1 MSRRL
6 SSAADGVIGLSPRL
20 IAVVGASGSGKTTV
34 ARQLL
39 GAFNQLGQRSELISM
54 DSYYKAV
61 GHPLN
66 NYDRPA
72 AFDFDLLVDD
82 LAQLKSGA
90 GINVPTYDFVTH
102 RRQPEVVRV
111 EPVDVVLVEG
121 LFLYALEEL
130 LQHFDVRIYLDVDPD
145 TCFER
150 RFKRDQ
156 VERGREPEDIRRQ
169 YFDQVFP
176 GYQQYIHPS
185 RAHAT
190 HQLEALPRDV
200 VAWAKEL
207 LDSASQG

>member
-1 MSRRL
+1 M
-6 SSAADGVIGLSPRL
+6 APKL

-34 ARQLL
+34 ARQLHSAL
-39 GAFNQLGQRSELISM
+39 DQLGKRADLISM

-72 AFDFDLLVDD
+72 AFDFDLMVED
-82 LAQLKSGA
+82 LAQLKA
-90 GINVPTYDFVTH
+90 GRAINVPTYDFVTH

-111 EPVDVVLVEG
+111 EPVDVVVVEG

-130 LQHFDVRIYLDVDPD
+130 LQHFDARIYLDVNPD
-145 TCFER
+145 LCFQRRFER
-150 RFKRDQ
+150 DQ
-156 VERGREPEDIRRQ
+156 RERGREPDDIKRQ

-185 RAHAT
+185 RVHAT
-190 HQLEALPRDV
+190 HTIEALPDDPV
-200 VAWAKEL
+200 KWITEL
-207 LDSASQG
+207 LELRE